1 LFYSFKELKKPEVLS
16 EFRFSQE
23 KQEIIRRWDDK
34 RRVNEVG
41 YIDLENK
48 EEIYILFQQIKPL
61 LFDEFEADFPDD
73 PRTPHMLKIW
83 MGQNCLAFGN
93 MKDFYTRNI
102 WLDLRECFLMLWK
115 HGCLDLDEKGIVI

>member
-1 LFYSFKELKKPEVLS
+1 LFYSFKKLKKPEVLS

-23 KQEIIRRWDDK
+23 KQEIIRRWDNQ

-48 EEIYILFQQIKPL
+48 EEIYNLFQQIKPL

-83 MGQNCLAFGN
+83 LGQNCLAFGN
-93 MKDFYTRNI
+93 MKDMPTRNI
-102 WLDLRECFLMLWK
+102 WLDLRECFLMLWEY
-115 HGCLDLDEKGIVI
+115 GSLDLDEKGIVI

>member
-1 LFYSFKELKKPEVLS
+1 MFYSFKELKKPEVLS